1 MVPDTYPD
9 LFWSY
14 TVVWVVLGVY
24 LVLLGARVAKLE
36 RSLSR
41 QSSSS
46 HAQDEHEPAAVCN
59 SQR

>member
-24 LVLLGARVAKLE
+24 IAILGARVAKLE
-36 RSLSR
+36 RSLS
-41 QSSSS
+41 QLSSSS
-46 HAQDEHEPAAVCN
+46 QAQDEHEPAAVCN
-59 SQR
+59 SKR